1 MGESQA
7 EAALLSVCLVVAE
20 HYMAE
25 PVPDLDP
32 LVSEFSGY
40 NVRRV
45 PVIRYQSRP
54 VLFTVVAKQGVRVHP
69 CRADGLPP
77 PARHL
82 PLPVRPPA
90 RGGEGG

>member
-25 PVPDLDP
+25 PFPDLDP

-45 PVIRYQSRP
+45 PVIRY
-54 VLFTVVAKQGVRVHP
+54 
-69 CRADGLPP
+69 
-77 PARHL
+77 
-82 PLPVRPPA
+82 
-90 RGGEGG
+90 